1 MVISGDSAHSIF
13 VVFCSEIT
21 VMVTPLI
28 QNKIETS
35 KVAKLKLGRNEAA
48 DEEKKKTFFFCRY
61 LSVVGFVISTFM
73 LMIPKLLQVS
83 QYVLT

>member
-1 MVISGDSAHSIF
+1 
-13 VVFCSEIT
+13 
-21 VMVTPLI
+21 MVTPLI